1 MIPSRS
7 LVFAAFFCL
16 ILQGCAKAYQSKSK
30 TPQQAV
36 PLPQPRIFETDY
48 LEATPG
54 YRGNVLGAEIIDAEI
69 GDEQQI
75 IEINLPIDPDQVD
88 QVRVMSPS
96 GEKLKQ
102 TKEAEILRDYE
113 SDTVGLKIFLPRRES
128 PGFRLRLIDNV
139 EAD

>member
-1 MIPSRS
+1 M
-7 LVFAAFFCL
+7 
-16 ILQGCAKAYQSKSK
+16 LQGCAKGYQFTPK
-30 TPQQAV
+30 TPQQTV
-36 PLPQPRIFETDY
+36 PPPQTRIFETDY

-54 YRGNVLGAEIIDAEI
+54 YRGKLLGAEIIDAEI
-69 GDEQQI
+69 DDEQQI

-88 QVRVMSPS
+88 RVRVISPS

-113 SDTVGLKIFLPRRES
+113 SDTVGLKIFLPRREG